1 MSYPTNE
8 KNQAI
13 PQSPAVSR
21 QVKTRLP
28 RYYRYLKELLD
39 AGIYRISSGKLA
51 KMMALTASQIRQD
64 LNYFG
69 CFGQQ
74 GYGYN
79 VKYLFAQISEILG
92 VNDKLTAV
100 IIGVGNLGR
109 AMAQSNI
116 FLSRGINLV
125 ALFDKSPELIGKEI
139 SGRCIYDIDQLES
152 YLAEHRVDVAV
163 LTLTSTQAQA
173 MAKRLE
179 SAGIRGIWNFTN
191 VEIPKMKNVSVM
203 NVYMGDS
210 LMQLCFDIRQKA
222 LESDT

>member
-1 MSYPTNE
+1 MNQIEINEMEHE

-13 PQSPAVSR
+13 SK

-51 KMMALTASQIRQD
+51 RMMSLTASQIRQD

-100 IIGVGNLGR
+100 IVGVGNLGR

-116 FLSRGINLV
+116 FLSRGINLT
-125 ALFDKSPELIGKEI
+125 ALFDNSPELIGK
-139 SGRCIYDIDQLES
+139 DIAGMTVLDASLLED
-152 YLAEHRVDVAV
+152 YIVEHRVDIAV
-163 LTLTSTQAQA
+163 LTLTSKEALA
-173 MAKRLE
+173 VSGRLE
-179 SAGIRGIWNFTN
+179 KAGVRGIWNFTN
-191 VEIPKMKNVSVM
+191 VEIPAMKTVSVM

-210 LMQLCFDIRQKA
+210 LMQLCFDIRQR
-222 LESDT
+222 EEGQETE

>member
-1 MSYPTNE
+1 MINQTPNPNE
-8 KNQAI
+8 KNAI
-13 PQSPAVSR
+13 SK

-51 KMMALTASQIRQD
+51 RMMALTASQIRQD

-125 ALFDKSPELIGKEI
+125 ALFDKSPDMIGKEI
-139 SGRCIYDIDQLES
+139 AGMTVLNADTLEDFFR
-152 YLAEHRVDVAV
+152 EHHVDVAV
-163 LTLTSTQAQA
+163 LTLTSREALS

-179 SAGIRGIWNFTN
+179 CAGVRGIWNFTN
-191 VEIPKMKNVSVM
+191 VEIPSMTNVSVM

-210 LMQLCFDIRQKA
+210 LMQLCFDIRQRE
-222 LESDT
+222 LGEDD

>member
-1 MSYPTNE
+1 MMNE

-13 PQSPAVSR
+13 SK

-39 AGIYRISSGKLA
+39 AGIFRISSGKLA
-51 KMMALTASQIRQD
+51 DMMSLTASQIRQD

-100 IIGVGNLGR
+100 IVGVGNLGR

-116 FLSRGINLV
+116 FLSRGITLA
-125 ALFDKSPELIGKEI
+125 ALFDNSPEMIGKEI
-139 SGRCIYDIDQLES
+139 AGMQVLDAATLDQ
-152 YLAEHRVDVAV
+152 YVAEHHTDVAV
-163 LTLTSTQAQA
+163 LTLTAGEALAVSQ
-173 MAKRLE
+173 RLE
-179 SAGIRGIWNFTN
+179 KAGIRGIWNFTN
-191 VEIPKMKNVSVM
+191 VEIPEMKTVSVM

-210 LMQLCFDIRQKA
+210 LMQLCFDIRQREEGDKT
-222 LESDT
+222 E

>member
-1 MSYPTNE
+1 MSENMNE

-13 PQSPAVSR
+13 SK

-125 ALFDKSPELIGKEI
+125 ALFDQNPELIGKEI
-139 SGRCIYDIDQLES
+139 AGKMIHDASTLEVF
-152 YLAEHRVDVAV
+152 LKEHHIDVAV
-163 LTLTSTQAQA
+163 LTLTSREALS

-191 VEIPKMKNVSVM
+191 VEIPTMKNVSVM

-210 LMQLCFDIRQKA
+210 LMQLCFDIRQRESEDEA
-222 LESDT
+222 L